1 MDESSLTRVEAAL
14 ATSRRESSAGN
25 FTTALELLTVVP
37 ENATSTQETLCEIF
51 RLRLILGD
59 HRSISLT
66 SVSTTATE
74 HIEQYDELLSVQVA
88 LSRVST
94 AGELSESL
102 EIATPL
108 FCKYKNSLE
117 SEDTDYVIVS
127 QSTCRLGR
135 RSITDF

>member
-1 MDESSLTRVEAAL
+1 MTVVEAAL
-14 ATSRRESSAGN
+14 AASRRESSAGN

-37 ENATSTQETLCEIF
+37 ENATSAQELLCEIF

-59 HRSISLT
+59 HRSINLT

-74 HIEQYDELLSVQVA
+74 RAPEKYDELLSVQVA

-102 EIATPL
+102 EIAAPL
-108 FCKYKNSLE
+108 FHKYKSSLE
-117 SEDTDYVIVS
+117 SEDTDCVIVS
-127 QSTCRLGR
+127 QSTCRPGR
-135 RSITDF
+135 KSIADF